1 MRVSEGKPYPLG
13 ATADPNGANFAVF
26 SAHAAGVDVCIFDG
40 PEGPEIDRFELPEY
54 TDEVFHGHVAGVG
67 PGSFYG
73 FRAYGPFEPKA
84 GHRYNP
90 NKLLLDPYAR
100 AHSGKLVW
108 IRRCSATRSA
118 PRETT

>member
-1 MRVSEGKPYPLG
+1 MCVSEGKPYPLG

-26 SAHAAGVDVCIFDG
+26 SAHATGVDVCIFDG

-73 FRAYGPFEPKA
+73 FRAYGPFEPEPA
-84 GHRYNP
+84 TVSIRTSFCST
-90 NKLLLDPYAR
+90 LTR
-100 AHSGKLVW
+100 APTPASSCG